1 MYFNTFGLSTL
12 IFFDS
17 PLLSLD
23 SSRPS
28 TFSRITVHFDPWS
41 STMARKT
48 VPCRPCPSYLARMT
62 VQFGSRTSTFEWT
75 VNFRATVHL
84 KDRPLSPPLTVHFGP
99 DSKCSLPFIS
109 IFWTKMLRS
118 SFETRSLL
126 IQSFLSNIE
135 IPVRV
140 SHKSLTDLQATLM
153 TDLEYFVDISW
164 FLISQTTF

>member
-75 VNFRATVHL
+75 VNFRATVHCH
-84 KDRPLSPPLTVHFGP
+84 PLWPSILDQTINVHYLLFRFFE
-99 DSKCSLPFIS
+99 K
-109 IFWTKMLRS
+109 KMLRS

-140 SHKSLTDLQATLM
+140 SHKSLTDLKATLM
-153 TDLEYFVDISW
+153 TDLEYFLDINR
-164 FLISQTTF
+164 FLISKTTF